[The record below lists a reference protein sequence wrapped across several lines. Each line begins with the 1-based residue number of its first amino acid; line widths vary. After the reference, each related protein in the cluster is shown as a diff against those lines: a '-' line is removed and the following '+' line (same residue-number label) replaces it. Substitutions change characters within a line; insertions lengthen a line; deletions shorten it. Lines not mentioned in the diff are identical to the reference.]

1 MGKISILDCTLRDGG
16 YINNW
21 NFGKK
26 AIQSIMNKLD
36 YSNIDIIECG
46 FLTGKSESQEYS
58 LFNSV
63 VQIKSLIS
71 NKRAMYVAMIAIG
84 EKEINPKLLDD
95 CDGESIDGIR
105 LTFHK
110 HEIEKAITWA
120 NILKEKGY
128 KVFMQPVGAISYG
141 DMEMLELVEKMN
153 ILNPYAFYIVD
164 TLGSMNRNELLHTYY
179 NIDSNLKKDIK
190 IGFHPHNNLHLAFS
204 NAQALIRIQSKRE
217 IIIDSSVY
225 GMGRAA
231 GNLQTELIAQY
242 INDDIEVKYDIA
254 TILDI
259 YDKHIVHIREQYK
272 WGYEIPYY
280 IAACNKCH
288 PNYAVYLMNKQ
299 TLTMKDIEK
308 IVSLIPKEERILYN
322 KSLIEELY
330 LNYQNIKINDKE
342 TIQYLRQLFY
352 GKNILLLASGKTL
365 IDEKRKIEEFIKDK
379 EPYIISV
386 NFVDENI
393 RIDSC
398 FVSNHKRIQDILDK
412 RKNIDIIA
420 SSNLSLH
427 QEKNCRYVD
436 YIRCINSDEAIYDNA
451 GLMLIKLLERCAV
464 THVTLAGF
472 DGFSEKIEE
481 NYYSS
486 ELRLQVNEEDIWEK
500 QERFKKQLENMR
512 KNIQIEFLTSSSYEV
527 S

>member
-16 YINNW
+16 YVNNW
-21 NFGKK
+21 NFKKKTIK
-26 AIQSIMNKLD
+26 AIINKLD
-36 YSNIDIIECG
+36 CANIDIIECG
-46 FLTGKSESQEYS
+46 FLTEKSESGDCS

-63 VQIKSLIS
+63 AQIKLLIS

-84 EKEINPKLLDD
+84 EKEINPELLDD
-95 CDGESIDGIR
+95 YDGESIDGIR

-120 NILKEKGY
+120 NILKDKGY
-128 KVFMQPVGAISYG
+128 KVFMQPVGTISYS
-141 DMEMLELVEKMN
+141 DMEILELVEKIN

-164 TLGSMNRNELLHTYY
+164 TLGSMKRNELLHTYY

-204 NAQALIRIQSKRE
+204 NAQALMHIQSKRE
-217 IIIDSSVY
+217 LIIDASVY

-242 INDDIEVKYDIA
+242 INDAIEMKYDIA

-259 YDKHIVHIREQYK
+259 YDKHIVHIRERYK

-308 IVSLIPKEERILYN
+308 IVSLIPREERILYN
-322 KSLIEELY
+322 KSLIEDLY
-330 LNYQNIKINDKE
+330 LNYQNIKINDRE
-342 TIQYLRQLFY
+342 AIRYLRELFH
-352 GKNILLLASGKTL
+352 GKNILLLASGKTV
-365 IDEKRKIEEFIKDK
+365 IDEKSKIDEFIKDK
-379 EPYIISV
+379 EPYVISV
-386 NFVDENI
+386 NFVDDNI
-393 RIDSC
+393 GIDSC

-412 RKNIDIIA
+412 RKRIDIIA
-420 SSNLSLH
+420 SSNLSLQ
-427 QEKNCRYVD
+427 QEENCRYVD
-436 YIRCINSDEAIYDNA
+436 YISCINSDERVYDNA
-451 GLMLIKLLERCAV
+451 GLMLIKLLIRCDV
-464 THVTLAGF
+464 TQVTLAGF
-472 DGFSEKIEE
+472 DGFSKKTEE
-481 NYYSS
+481 NYYNS
-486 ELRLQVNEEDIWEK
+486 ELRLQVNEEDILEK
-500 QERFKKQLENMR
+500 QERFKRQLENLGKDIR
-512 KNIQIEFLTSSSYEV
+512 IDFLTNSSYEV
-527 S
+527 K